1 MPAKAREKQAGE
13 IKARTAA
20 DVKVPRKPAVKKI
33 LKSRAAGTVKKNVKK
48 KTGEIVRKHTAKKAV
63 LASKTGGSSE
73 VKNSGAP
80 IFSVKTPET
89 ATHPAVMLTPHP
101 APLRVAALVEDDYEL
116 PRQYGETSITLLAR
130 DPRWLHLYW
139 EICPR
144 VWQQMRDR
152 FGQALD
158 RARFILRVYDVTYV
172 DFNGFNANH
181 SFDIEVGPFAVNWY
195 INLWSDNASYC
206 VDLAAILPDGYYHLI
221 ARSNCVVTP
230 RASTSHRDDLIWM
243 EVKNHENSG
252 PYVNLN
258 FRRGRGG
265 AAGFGKKRLFLTDDE
280 IRQYYEKYFYLLR
293 QILIGRSMDDFYEQ
307 YGQHLRDLQVENI
320 DITLDDVLD
329 EEDEKDERFFGGG
342 VTRRVKIGASEA
354 ITRVTR
360 EKGARQKGRRL
371 EEFGGAS
378 EANFSRPE
386 QPQEQQQQ
394 RKFFFEIGTE
404 LIVYGRTEP
413 DARVT
418 LGGKPVALRSDG
430 TFSLRFALGD
440 ETIPLDFLAES
451 GNQID
456 KRRISTSVE
465 RNPTDYQSEG

>member
-1 MPAKAREKQAGE
+1 MSAKAREKQAGE
-13 IKARTAA
+13 IKGGKAA
-20 DVKVPRKPAVKKI
+20 DVKVARKPIVKKV
-33 LKSRAAGTVKKNVKK
+33 LKSRTDGAVKKNVKK
-48 KTGEIVRKHTAKKAV
+48 KPGKPARKAPAGKTVSSGETGGASEI
-63 LASKTGGSSE
+63 KTGA
-73 VKNSGAP
+73 AP
-80 IFSVKTPET
+80 VFSVKTPET
-89 ATHPAVMLTPHP
+89 ATHPAVMAMPHP
-101 APLRVAALVEDDYEL
+101 APLRAGALVEDDYEL
-116 PRQYGETSITLLAR
+116 PRQYGETAITLLAR
-130 DPRWLHLYW
+130 DPHWLHLYW

-144 VWQQMRDR
+144 VWQEMRDR
-152 FGQALD
+152 FGPALD

-195 INLWSDNASYC
+195 INLWSDNTSYC

-230 RASTSHRDDLIWM
+230 RASRSHRDDLIWM
-243 EVKNHENSG
+243 EVRDHESRG

-280 IRQYYEKYFYLLR
+280 VRRYYEKYFYLLR
-293 QILIGRSMDDFYEQ
+293 QILIGRSMDDFYAQ

-320 DITLDDVLD
+320 DLVLDDVLD
-329 EEDEKDERFFGGG
+329 EEDEQSPGPGG
-342 VTRRVKIGASEA
+342 VTRRVKIGASEE

-360 EKGARQKGRRL
+360 EKGARQKRRRP

-378 EANFSRPE
+378 EADFSRPGPQ
-386 QPQEQQQQ
+386 QPR

-418 LGGKPVALRSDG
+418 LGGKPVALDSDG
-430 TFSLRFALGD
+430 AFSLRFTLGD
-440 ETIPLDFLAES
+440 ETIPLDFIAES

-465 RNPTDYQSEG
+465 RSPTDYQSEG